1 MGSSLLTLS
10 MVTVIQQAQQ
20 QQINDKMS
28 RLSFGIDA
36 ILSPEFGVS
45 DVKENFDRSSPNS
58 FSDDSSFRSES
69 ASPTNSLDQERINSV
84 SPPTMLSHLP
94 FPSPIMLQHLQQS
107 AFPHHQSASLHQN
120 PLPRLPLKCSLRKHR
135 SDRKPR
141 TPFTNQQLNAL
152 EKKYQEKSY
161 LSISERAEFS
171 SQLKLTETQV
181 KIWFQNRRAK
191 SKRILEAEEY
201 QSSAPSM
208 VAGLGLIPPSLI
220 PGILAGRGF
229 PMMI

>member
-10 MVTVIQQAQQ
+10 LVTVIQQAQQ

-94 FPSPIMLQHLQQS
+94 FTSPLMFQHLQQS
-107 AFPHHQSASLHQN
+107 AFSQQAASLHQN

-191 SKRILEAEEY
+191 SKRISEAEEY

-208 VAGLGLIPPSLI
+208 AAGFGLIPPSLI

>member
-10 MVTVIQQAQQ
+10 LATVITESSTT
-20 QQINDKMS
+20 NNKMS
-28 RLSFGIDA
+28 RLLFGIDA

-69 ASPTNSLDQERINSV
+69 ASPT
-84 SPPTMLSHLP
+84 TMLSHLP

-107 AFPHHQSASLHQN
+107 AFPHHQSTSLHQN

-141 TPFTNQQLNAL
+141 TPFTNQQ
-152 EKKYQEKSY
+152 
-161 LSISERAEFS
+161 
-171 SQLKLTETQV
+171 
-181 KIWFQNRRAK
+181 
-191 SKRILEAEEY
+191 
-201 QSSAPSM
+201 
-208 VAGLGLIPPSLI
+208 
-220 PGILAGRGF
+220 
-229 PMMI
+229 